1 MRFLLAGGA
10 LGAVL
15 AFLLFR
21 KRDVVRGVLDQTP
34 LDRGRVSN
42 LEDLTKDELYAR
54 AQKADIP
61 GRSDMTKDELIK
73 ALRSAS

>member
-1 MRFLLAGGA
+1 MRFLFLGGA

-15 AFLLFR
+15 AFLLR
-21 KRDVVRGVLDQTP
+21 NRDAVLGMLDQTP
-34 LDRGRVSN
+34 LNKVRASN
-42 LEDLTKDELYAR
+42 LEDMTKDELYER

-61 GRSDMTKDELIK
+61 GRSDMTKNELIK